1 MEEQPYSG
9 SEPEKNAAA
18 ETDWE
23 ERKRQ
28 AQTDFGMS
36 ADNRVTIDRI
46 HVQRLLNAKFWEKEI
61 LHEQLGDLTK
71 DDREH
76 QLDQGIEPER

>member
-18 ETDWE
+18 ETDWKAT
-23 ERKRQ
+23 KRQ

-36 ADNRVTIDRI
+36 AGNRVTIDRI
-46 HVQRLLNAKFWEKEI
+46 HVQRLLNAKFWEHEI
-61 LHEQLGDLTK
+61 LRERLGDVA
-71 DDREH
+71 REDKER